1 MSQLQRIVIAPAQ
14 LQQQQIALTSQQQH
28 YLMRVLRLRQ
38 GDRFIAMDGKGQW
51 WLAVLAETTAQILEQ
66 MQVQTELPVEITL
79 MVALPKGN
87 GFDEVVR
94 ACTELG
100 VNCFAPVTSDR
111 TLLHPSPQKLERWR
125 RIAAEAAEQSER
137 QIVPTILD
145 PVPFSTGLLSVTGDR
160 KYICVARGNTPH
172 LIASLQSI
180 PPSPPSKGGLP
191 GSSFPS
197 QGELEDSSSLPQGGL
212 PGSLPA
218 SQGELE
224 NSSPPLQNTSSP
236 PLQGGLGGSIVIATG
251 AEGGWTT
258 TEVENAIASGFQP
271 VSLGKRILRAVTAPI
286 VALSQISA
294 IVEISRNA
302 ENPGLVL

>member
-66 MQVQTELPVEITL
+66 MQVQTELAVEITL

-145 PVPFSTGLLSVTGDR
+145 PVPFNKGLLSVTGDR
-160 KYICVARGNTPH
+160 KYICVARGNAPH
-172 LIASLQSI
+172 LLKSLQPI
-180 PPSPPSKGGLP
+180 PPSPPSKGGL
-191 GSSFPS
+191 
-197 QGELEDSSSLPQGGL
+197 QD
-212 PGSLPA
+212 SLPA
-218 SQGELE
+218 SLGEFDS
-224 NSSPPLQNTSSP
+224 SSPPLQDNSNFPSPREFDSSSAL
-236 PLQGGLGGSIVIATG
+236 LQGGLGGSIVIATG

-258 TEVENAIASGFQP
+258 NEVENAIAAGFQP

-286 VALSQISA
+286 VAISQISA
-294 IVEISRNA
+294 IVEISINS
-302 ENPGLVL
+302 ENPE